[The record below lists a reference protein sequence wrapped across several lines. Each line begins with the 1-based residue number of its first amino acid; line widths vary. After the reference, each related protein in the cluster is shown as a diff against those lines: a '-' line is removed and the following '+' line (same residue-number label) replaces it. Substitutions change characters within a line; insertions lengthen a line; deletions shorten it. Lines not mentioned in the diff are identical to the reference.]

1 MELSKVLHDLVEP
14 MVENKNALNVKELS
28 SLNENEIILVIY
40 AQNDDVGRLIGRKG
54 SMANALRQ
62 VMGIASRQVDKKV
75 TIKFEAIE

>member
-1 MELSKVLHDLVEP
+1 MELSKVLYDLVEP
-14 MVENKNALNVKELS
+14 IVENKNALNVKELS

-62 VMGIASRQVDKKV
+62 VMGIASRQVDKKI